1 MPETELIQLINDQ
14 INTDFTDNIPI
25 EVLQEKLRTFI
36 NDLIQ
41 NDFQKLISILYRVDV
56 NENKLK
62 NILKEEAQR
71 DAADII
77 SNLIIERQ
85 VQKINTRN
93 QYRDKKY
100 FYFAVKTCILVP
112 VYERHN

>member
-1 MPETELIQLINDQ
+1 MAERELIQIINDQ
-14 INTDFTDNIPI
+14 INADFPENISM
-25 EVLQEKLRTFI
+25 EELQEKLRTLI

-41 NDFQKLISILYRVDV
+41 NDFQKLITILYRVDV

-62 NILKEEAQR
+62 SILKEEVGR

-93 QYRDKKY
+93 QYRDRK
-100 FYFAVKTCILVP
+100 
-112 VYERHN
+112 

>member
-1 MPETELIQLINDQ
+1 MPEKELIQLINDQ
-14 INTDFTDNIPI
+14 IKTDFTDNIPI
-25 EVLQEKLRTFI
+25 EELQEKLRIFI

-62 NILKEEAQR
+62 KILKEEAQR

-85 VQKINTRN
+85 VQKINTRK
-93 QYRDKKY
+93 QYRDKK
-100 FYFAVKTCILVP
+100 
-112 VYERHN
+112 